1 VLGDSQSGGIHDIG
15 FTMYTDMLNIAV
27 KSLKAGKEPDLMKP
41 LNVATEIN
49 LHTPALLPESYCGD
63 THERLVIY
71 KRLANCES
79 EDVLNELQEELVDRF
94 GIIPEPAQ
102 TLVDSHRLRLL
113 GKPLDLIK
121 IDASASAITVQFGP
135 DTTIEPQ
142 KIIALIQ
149 KKKQYRLA
157 GQDKLR
163 IDRPIADVKLRVME
177 IKQILRE
184 LAA

>member
-1 VLGDSQSGGIHDIG
+1 
-15 FTMYTDMLNIAV
+15 M
-27 KSLKAGKEPDLMKP
+27 
-41 LNVATEIN
+41 
-49 LHTPALLPESYCGD
+49 
-63 THERLVIY
+63 IY

-94 GIIPEPAQ
+94 GLIPEPAQ

-121 IDASASAITVQFGP
+121 IDASSSAITVQFGP

-163 IDRPIADVKLRVME
+163 IDRPIADVKLRVVE